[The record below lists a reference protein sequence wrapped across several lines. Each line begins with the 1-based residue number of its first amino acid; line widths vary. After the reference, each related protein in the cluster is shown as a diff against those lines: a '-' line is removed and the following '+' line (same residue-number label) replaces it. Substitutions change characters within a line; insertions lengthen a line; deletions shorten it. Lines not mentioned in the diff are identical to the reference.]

1 MSFVLILIR
10 LPFVNAAKIAHLTK
24 LGNKTWEKSK
34 VFRLPCH
41 FVKTPYLAKDL
52 MYLSAKSKI
61 IVNTHIMKENENV
74 NNQDD
79 ALKDTVNP
87 DMESKQ
93 EPVDEQPKQE
103 EAKEASNDK
112 VSDKKSKRFK
122 IRHTQEKALEEEKA
136 KYAELND
143 KYLRLFSE
151 FDNFRKRTAKE
162 KLDLTVTASE
172 NVIKDILP
180 VLDDFERA
188 LQNMEKNGNEA
199 DLQGVTL
206 IFNKLKDTLK
216 KKGLEEIDARGADFN
231 TDEHEALT
239 MIPAPEEDKKGKVLD
254 VIQKGYKLN
263 GKVIRFA
270 RVVVGN

>member
-1 MSFVLILIR
+1 MRQNEKKV
-10 LPFVNAAKIAHLTK
+10 KI
-24 LGNKTWEKSK
+24 
-34 VFRLPCH
+34 
-41 FVKTPYLAKDL
+41 
-52 MYLSAKSKI
+52 
-61 IVNTHIMKENENV
+61 THIMNENENV

-79 ALKDTVNP
+79 ALKDTVNV
-87 DMESKQ
+87 DLESNQ
-93 EPVDEQPKQE
+93 EPVEEQYEHDEKTE
-103 EAKEASNDK
+103 DKAEANDK
-112 VSDKKSKRFK
+112 GADKKSKRFK
-122 IRHTQEKALEEEKA
+122 IRHAQEKALEEEKA

-143 KYLRLFSE
+143 KFLRLFSE
-151 FDNFRKRTAKE
+151 FDNYRKRTAKE

-199 DLQGVTL
+199 DVQGVTL

-216 KKGLEEIDARGADFN
+216 KKGLEEIEAMDADFN

-239 MIPAPEEDKKGKVLD
+239 MVPAPDESKKGKVLD

>member
-1 MSFVLILIR
+1 MACG
-10 LPFVNAAKIAHLTK
+10 NEKI
-24 LGNKTWEKSK
+24 
-34 VFRLPCH
+34 
-41 FVKTPYLAKDL
+41 VKT
-52 MYLSAKSKI
+52 
-61 IVNTHIMKENENV
+61 THIMEKNENV
-74 NNQDD
+74 KNQDD

-87 DMESKQ
+87 DMENKQ
-93 EPVDEQPKQE
+93 EPTEDQTAHEKKE
-103 EAKEASNDK
+103 EAADK

-122 IRHTQEKALEEEKA
+122 IRHAAEKALEEEKA

-151 FDNFRKRTAKE
+151 FDNHRKRTAKE
-162 KLDLTVTASE
+162 KLDLTATASE

-216 KKGLEEIDARGADFN
+216 KKGLEEIEAMNAEFN

>member
-1 MSFVLILIR
+1 
-10 LPFVNAAKIAHLTK
+10 
-24 LGNKTWEKSK
+24 
-34 VFRLPCH
+34 
-41 FVKTPYLAKDL
+41 
-52 MYLSAKSKI
+52 
-61 IVNTHIMKENENV
+61 MKENENV

-87 DMESKQ
+87 DIEPNQ
-93 EPVDEQPKQE
+93 ERPQAETNEVPIE
-103 EAKEASNDK
+103 ETKETPNDT
-112 VSDKKSKRFK
+112 VSDKKSKRFR
-122 IRHTQEKALEEEKA
+122 IRHAQEKALEEEKA
-136 KYAELND
+136 KFAELND
-143 KYLRLFSE
+143 KHLRLQAE

-162 KLDLTVTASE
+162 KLDLTATASE
-172 NVIKDILP
+172 SVIKDILP
-180 VLDDFERA
+180 VFDDFERA

-216 KKGLEEIDARGADFN
+216 KKGLEEIEAMGVDFN

>member
-1 MSFVLILIR
+1 M
-10 LPFVNAAKIAHLTK
+10 
-24 LGNKTWEKSK
+24 E
-34 VFRLPCH
+34 
-41 FVKTPYLAKDL
+41 
-52 MYLSAKSKI
+52 
-61 IVNTHIMKENENV
+61 ENENV
-74 NNQDD
+74 KNQDD
-79 ALKDTVNP
+79 ALKDTVNS
-87 DMESKQ
+87 DMENKQ
-93 EPVDEQPKQE
+93 EPTEDQAANEKKE
-103 EAKEASNDK
+103 EAADK

-122 IRHTQEKALEEEKA
+122 IRHAAEKALEEEKA

-151 FDNFRKRTAKE
+151 FDNHRKRTAKE
-162 KLDLTVTASE
+162 KLDLMATASE

-216 KKGLEEIDARGADFN
+216 KKGLEEIEAMNAEFN

>member
-1 MSFVLILIR
+1 M
-10 LPFVNAAKIAHLTK
+10 
-24 LGNKTWEKSK
+24 E
-34 VFRLPCH
+34 
-41 FVKTPYLAKDL
+41 
-52 MYLSAKSKI
+52 
-61 IVNTHIMKENENV
+61 ENENV
-74 NNQDD
+74 KNQDD

-87 DMESKQ
+87 DMENKQ
-93 EPVDEQPKQE
+93 EPTEEQTANEKKE
-103 EAKEASNDK
+103 EAADK

-122 IRHTQEKALEEEKA
+122 IRHAAEKALEEEKA

-151 FDNFRKRTAKE
+151 FDNHRKRTAKE
-162 KLDLTVTASE
+162 KLDLMATASE

-216 KKGLEEIDARGADFN
+216 KKGLEEIEAMNAEFN

-263 GKVIRFA
+263 GNVIRFA

>member
-1 MSFVLILIR
+1 M
-10 LPFVNAAKIAHLTK
+10 
-24 LGNKTWEKSK
+24 
-34 VFRLPCH
+34 
-41 FVKTPYLAKDL
+41 KD
-52 MYLSAKSKI
+52 
-61 IVNTHIMKENENV
+61 NENV

-79 ALKDTVNP
+79 ASKGTVNP
-87 DMESKQ
+87 DMENKQ

-103 EAKEASNDK
+103 ETSEAKETQNDK

-122 IRHTQEKALEEEKA
+122 IRHAAEKALDEAKEKFT
-136 KYAELND
+136 ELND
-143 KYLRLFSE
+143 KHLRLQAE

-162 KLDLTVTASE
+162 KLDLTATASE

-199 DLQGVTL
+199 DMQGVTL

-216 KKGLEEIDARGADFN
+216 KKGLEEIEAMGADFN

>member
-1 MSFVLILIR
+1 
-10 LPFVNAAKIAHLTK
+10 
-24 LGNKTWEKSK
+24 
-34 VFRLPCH
+34 
-41 FVKTPYLAKDL
+41 
-52 MYLSAKSKI
+52 
-61 IVNTHIMKENENV
+61 MKENENV

-87 DMESKQ
+87 DMENKQ

-103 EAKEASNDK
+103 EASEAKEAQNDK

-122 IRHTQEKALEEEKA
+122 IRHAAEKALDEAKEKFT
-136 KYAELND
+136 ELND
-143 KYLRLFSE
+143 KHLRLQAE

-162 KLDLTVTASE
+162 KLDLTATASE

-216 KKGLEEIDARGADFN
+216 KKGLEEIEAMGADFN

>member
-1 MSFVLILIR
+1 M
-10 LPFVNAAKIAHLTK
+10 TK
-24 LGNKTWEKSK
+24 
-34 VFRLPCH
+34 
-41 FVKTPYLAKDL
+41 
-52 MYLSAKSKI
+52 
-61 IVNTHIMKENENV
+61 NENV

-79 ALKDTVNP
+79 VLKDTVNP
-87 DMESKQ
+87 NMEENQ
-93 EPVDEQPKQE
+93 EKAEPQPE
-103 EAKEASNDK
+103 EAQTAEEKEPEADSK
-112 VSDKKSKRFK
+112 ADKKSKRFRL
-122 IRHTQEKALEEEKA
+122 RHAQDKALEEAKA

-151 FDNFRKRTAKE
+151 FDNHRKRTAKE

-216 KKGLEEIDARGADFN
+216 KKGLEEIEAWMPSSTPTN
-231 TDEHEALT
+231 TR
-239 MIPAPEEDKKGKVLD
+239 PS
-254 VIQKGYKLN
+254 
-263 GKVIRFA
+263 R
-270 RVVVGN
+270 

>member
-1 MSFVLILIR
+1 MTE
-10 LPFVNAAKIAHLTK
+10 H
-24 LGNKTWEKSK
+24 
-34 VFRLPCH
+34 
-41 FVKTPYLAKDL
+41 
-52 MYLSAKSKI
+52 
-61 IVNTHIMKENENV
+61 ENV

-93 EPVDEQPKQE
+93 EPAEEQPANE
-103 EAKEASNDK
+103 SNEAPADT

-122 IRHTQEKALEEEKA
+122 IRHANDKKALEEEKA
-136 KYAELND
+136 KFAELND

-151 FDNFRKRTAKE
+151 FDNHRKRTAKE
-162 KLDLTVTASE
+162 KLDLTATASE

-216 KKGLEEIDARGADFN
+216 KKGLEEIEAMDADFN

>member
-1 MSFVLILIR
+1 M
-10 LPFVNAAKIAHLTK
+10 N
-24 LGNKTWEKSK
+24 
-34 VFRLPCH
+34 
-41 FVKTPYLAKDL
+41 
-52 MYLSAKSKI
+52 
-61 IVNTHIMKENENV
+61 ENENV

-79 ALKDTVNP
+79 TMKGTVDSDLEN
-87 DMESKQ
+87 KQ
-93 EPVDEQPKQE
+93 EPVEEQPQQE
-103 EAKEASNDK
+103 VETEVKVEENDK
-112 VSDKKSKRFK
+112 GADKKSKRFK
-122 IRHTQEKALEEEKA
+122 IRHAQEKALEEEKA
-136 KYAELND
+136 KLAELND
-143 KYLRLFSE
+143 KHLRLQAE

-162 KLDLTVTASE
+162 KIDLTVTASE
-172 NVIKDILP
+172 SVIKDILP

-199 DLQGVTL
+199 DMQGVTL

-216 KKGLEEIDARGADFN
+216 KKGLEEIEAMDAEFN

>member
-1 MSFVLILIR
+1 MTE
-10 LPFVNAAKIAHLTK
+10 H
-24 LGNKTWEKSK
+24 
-34 VFRLPCH
+34 
-41 FVKTPYLAKDL
+41 
-52 MYLSAKSKI
+52 
-61 IVNTHIMKENENV
+61 ENV
-74 NNQDD
+74 KNQDD
-79 ALKDTVNP
+79 ALNDTINP
-87 DMESKQ
+87 DMEINQ
-93 EPVDEQPKQE
+93 EPVDEQAKQDEKPE
-103 EAKEASNDK
+103 EQAESGDK
-112 VSDKKSKRFK
+112 GSDKKSKRFK
-122 IRHTQEKALEEEKA
+122 MRHAQEKAIEEAKA
-136 KYAELND
+136 KFAEVND
-143 KYLRLFSE
+143 KYLRLQAE

-162 KLDLTVTASE
+162 KIEMSATASE

-180 VLDDFERA
+180 VFDDFERA

-199 DLQGVTL
+199 DAQGVRL

-216 KKGLEEIDARGADFN
+216 KKGLEEIDAMDAEFN

>member
-1 MSFVLILIR
+1 
-10 LPFVNAAKIAHLTK
+10 
-24 LGNKTWEKSK
+24 
-34 VFRLPCH
+34 
-41 FVKTPYLAKDL
+41 
-52 MYLSAKSKI
+52 
-61 IVNTHIMKENENV
+61 MKKNENV

-79 ALKDTVNP
+79 ALKDNVNP
-87 DMESKQ
+87 DMENGQ
-93 EPVDEQPKQE
+93 EPVEEQPKQDE
-103 EAKEASNDK
+103 NTEGKTEPDDK
-112 VSDKKSKRFK
+112 GSDKKSKRFK
-122 IRHTQEKALEEEKA
+122 LRHAQEKALEEAKT

-151 FDNFRKRTAKE
+151 FDNHRKRTAKE
-162 KLDLTVTASE
+162 KLDLTATASE

-188 LQNMEKNGNEA
+188 LQNMEKNGNES

-206 IFNKLKDTLK
+206 IYNKLKDTLK
-216 KKGLEEIDARGADFN
+216 KKGLEEIDAKDAEFN

-239 MIPAPEEDKKGKVLD
+239 MIPAPTEEQKGKVLD

>member
-1 MSFVLILIR
+1 M
-10 LPFVNAAKIAHLTK
+10 T
-24 LGNKTWEKSK
+24 
-34 VFRLPCH
+34 
-41 FVKTPYLAKDL
+41 
-52 MYLSAKSKI
+52 
-61 IVNTHIMKENENV
+61 ENENV
-74 NNQDD
+74 KNQDD

-87 DMESKQ
+87 DMENKQ
-93 EPVDEQPKQE
+93 EPVEEQHNNEKKE
-103 EAKEASNDK
+103 EPADK

-122 IRHTQEKALEEEKA
+122 IRHAQEKALEEEKA

-199 DLQGVTL
+199 DIQGVTL

-216 KKGLEEIDARGADFN
+216 KKGLEEIEAMGVEFN

-239 MIPAPEEDKKGKVLD
+239 MIPAPEEGKKGKVLD

>member
-1 MSFVLILIR
+1 
-10 LPFVNAAKIAHLTK
+10 
-24 LGNKTWEKSK
+24 
-34 VFRLPCH
+34 
-41 FVKTPYLAKDL
+41 
-52 MYLSAKSKI
+52 
-61 IVNTHIMKENENV
+61 MKENENA

-79 ALKDTVNP
+79 AMKDTVNP
-87 DMESKQ
+87 DIENQQ
-93 EPVDEQPKQE
+93 EPAEEQPQQE
-103 EAKEASNDK
+103 KAAEAKETSGDN

-122 IRHTQEKALEEEKA
+122 IRHAAEKALEETKS
-136 KYAELND
+136 KLAELND
-143 KYLRLFSE
+143 KHLRLQAE

-188 LQNMEKNGNEA
+188 LQNMEKNGNES
-199 DLQGVTL
+199 DIQGVTL
-206 IFNKLKDTLK
+206 IYNKLKDSLK
-216 KKGLEEIDARGADFN
+216 KKGLEEIEAMEAEFN

-239 MIPAPEEDKKGKVLD
+239 MVPAPSEDKKGKVLD

>member
-1 MSFVLILIR
+1 MNDI
-10 LPFVNAAKIAHLTK
+10 
-24 LGNKTWEKSK
+24 
-34 VFRLPCH
+34 
-41 FVKTPYLAKDL
+41 
-52 MYLSAKSKI
+52 
-61 IVNTHIMKENENV
+61 
-74 NNQDD
+74 
-79 ALKDTVNP
+79 VNP
-87 DMESKQ
+87 DMENNQ
-93 EPVDEQPKQE
+93 EPIDEQPKQE
-103 EAKEASNDK
+103 ETANTEEAKGDN

-122 IRHTQEKALEEEKA
+122 IRHANEKKALEEEKA
-136 KYAELND
+136 KYAELSD
-143 KYLRLFSE
+143 KHLRLQAE

-162 KLDLTVTASE
+162 KLDLTATASE

-199 DLQGVTL
+199 DAQGITL

-216 KKGLEEIDARGADFN
+216 KKGLEEIEAMEAEFN

-239 MIPAPEEDKKGKVLD
+239 MIPAPDEDKKGKVLD

>member
-1 MSFVLILIR
+1 
-10 LPFVNAAKIAHLTK
+10 
-24 LGNKTWEKSK
+24 
-34 VFRLPCH
+34 
-41 FVKTPYLAKDL
+41 
-52 MYLSAKSKI
+52 
-61 IVNTHIMKENENV
+61 MKENENA

-79 ALKDTVNP
+79 AMKDTVNP
-87 DMESKQ
+87 DIENQQ
-93 EPVDEQPKQE
+93 EPAEEQPQQE
-103 EAKEASNDK
+103 KAAEAKETSGDK

-122 IRHTQEKALEEEKA
+122 IRHAAEKALEETKS
-136 KYAELND
+136 KLAELND
-143 KYLRLFSE
+143 KHLRLQAE
-151 FDNFRKRTAKE
+151 FDNFRKHTAKE

-188 LQNMEKNGNEA
+188 LQNMEKNGNES
-199 DLQGVTL
+199 DIQGVTL
-206 IFNKLKDTLK
+206 IYNKLKDSLK
-216 KKGLEEIDARGADFN
+216 KKGLEEIEAMEAEFN

-239 MIPAPEEDKKGKVLD
+239 LVPAPSEDKKGKVLD

>member
-1 MSFVLILIR
+1 MSEQQ
-10 LPFVNAAKIAHLTK
+10 K
-24 LGNKTWEKSK
+24 
-34 VFRLPCH
+34 
-41 FVKTPYLAKDL
+41 
-52 MYLSAKSKI
+52 
-61 IVNTHIMKENENV
+61 V

-87 DMESKQ
+87 DIESNQDPVEGQPQQ
-93 EPVDEQPKQE
+93 ETEPETKAE
-103 EAKEASNDK
+103 ESDK
-112 VSDKKSKRFK
+112 VSDKKSKRFR
-122 IRHTQEKALEEEKA
+122 IRHAQEKALEEEKA
-136 KYAELND
+136 KFAELND
-143 KYLRLFSE
+143 KHLRLQAE

-162 KLDLTVTASE
+162 KLDLTATASE
-172 NVIKDILP
+172 SVIKDILP
-180 VLDDFERA
+180 VFDDFERA

-216 KKGLEEIDARGADFN
+216 KKGLEEIEAMGVDFN

>member
-1 MSFVLILIR
+1 M
-10 LPFVNAAKIAHLTK
+10 
-24 LGNKTWEKSK
+24 E
-34 VFRLPCH
+34 
-41 FVKTPYLAKDL
+41 
-52 MYLSAKSKI
+52 
-61 IVNTHIMKENENV
+61 ENENV
-74 NNQDD
+74 KNQDD

-87 DMESKQ
+87 DMENKQ
-93 EPVDEQPKQE
+93 KPTEDQAANEKKE
-103 EAKEASNDK
+103 EAADK

-122 IRHTQEKALEEEKA
+122 IRHAAEKALEEEKA

-151 FDNFRKRTAKE
+151 FDNHRKRTAKE
-162 KLDLTVTASE
+162 KLDLMATASE

-206 IFNKLKDTLK
+206 IFNKLRDTLK
-216 KKGLEEIDARGADFN
+216 KKGLEEIEAMNAEFN

>member
-1 MSFVLILIR
+1 M
-10 LPFVNAAKIAHLTK
+10 N
-24 LGNKTWEKSK
+24 
-34 VFRLPCH
+34 
-41 FVKTPYLAKDL
+41 
-52 MYLSAKSKI
+52 
-61 IVNTHIMKENENV
+61 ENENV

-79 ALKDTVNP
+79 ALKDTVNV
-87 DMESKQ
+87 DLENNQ
-93 EPVDEQPKQE
+93 EPVEEQYEHDEKAE
-103 EAKEASNDK
+103 DKAEANDK
-112 VSDKKSKRFK
+112 GADKKSKRFK
-122 IRHTQEKALEEEKA
+122 IRHAQEKALEEEKA

-143 KYLRLFSE
+143 KFLRLFSE
-151 FDNFRKRTAKE
+151 FDNYRKRTAKE

-199 DLQGVTL
+199 DVQGVTL

-216 KKGLEEIDARGADFN
+216 KKGLEEIDAMDAEFN

-239 MIPAPEEDKKGKVLD
+239 MIPAPDESKKGKVLD

>member
-1 MSFVLILIR
+1 
-10 LPFVNAAKIAHLTK
+10 
-24 LGNKTWEKSK
+24 
-34 VFRLPCH
+34 
-41 FVKTPYLAKDL
+41 
-52 MYLSAKSKI
+52 
-61 IVNTHIMKENENV
+61 MKENENV

-87 DMESKQ
+87 DMESPQ
-93 EPVDEQPKQE
+93 EPVEEQPKQE
-103 EAKEASNDK
+103 ETTEAKAAQGDN

-122 IRHTQEKALEEEKA
+122 IRHAQEKALEEEKA
-136 KYAELND
+136 KLAELND
-143 KYLRLFSE
+143 KHLRLQAG

-162 KLDLTVTASE
+162 KIDLTVTASE
-172 NVIKDILP
+172 SVIKDILP

-199 DLQGVTL
+199 DMQGVKL
-206 IFNKLKDTLK
+206 IFNKLKDTLR
-216 KKGLEEIDARGADFN
+216 KKGLEEIEAMDAEFN

-239 MIPAPEEDKKGKVLD
+239 MIPAPDESKKGKVMD

>member
-1 MSFVLILIR
+1 M
-10 LPFVNAAKIAHLTK
+10 T
-24 LGNKTWEKSK
+24 
-34 VFRLPCH
+34 
-41 FVKTPYLAKDL
+41 
-52 MYLSAKSKI
+52 
-61 IVNTHIMKENENV
+61 ENENV

-87 DMESKQ
+87 DMENNQ

-103 EAKEASNDK
+103 EATETKEAQSDN
-112 VSDKKSKRFK
+112 VSEKKSKRFK
-122 IRHTQEKALEEEKA
+122 IRHAQEKALEEEKA

-151 FDNFRKRTAKE
+151 FDNYRKRTAKE
-162 KLDLTVTASE
+162 KLDLTATASE

-199 DLQGVTL
+199 DIQGVTL

-216 KKGLEEIDARGADFN
+216 KKGLEEIVAMDAEFN

-270 RVVVGN
+270 QVVVGN

>member
-1 MSFVLILIR
+1 M
-10 LPFVNAAKIAHLTK
+10 TE
-24 LGNKTWEKSK
+24 NK
-34 VFRLPCH
+34 
-41 FVKTPYLAKDL
+41 
-52 MYLSAKSKI
+52 
-61 IVNTHIMKENENV
+61 NV

-87 DMESKQ
+87 DMENKQ
-93 EPVDEQPKQE
+93 EPVEEQPNNEKKE
-103 EAKEASNDK
+103 EPADK

-122 IRHTQEKALEEEKA
+122 IRHAQEKALEEEKA

-216 KKGLEEIDARGADFN
+216 KKGLEEIEAMGVEFN

-239 MIPAPEEDKKGKVLD
+239 MIPAPEEGKKGKVLD

>member
-1 MSFVLILIR
+1 M
-10 LPFVNAAKIAHLTK
+10 TQ
-24 LGNKTWEKSK
+24 
-34 VFRLPCH
+34 
-41 FVKTPYLAKDL
+41 
-52 MYLSAKSKI
+52 
-61 IVNTHIMKENENV
+61 NENV

-87 DMESKQ
+87 DMENGQ
-93 EPVDEQPKQE
+93 ENAEEQPKQE
-103 EAKEASNDK
+103 EATVAKEATSDT

-122 IRHTQEKALEEEKA
+122 VRHAQEKALEEEKA

-162 KLDLTVTASE
+162 KLDLTATASE

-180 VLDDFERA
+180 VFDDFERA

-199 DLQGVTL
+199 DIQGVTL

-216 KKGLEEIDARGADFN
+216 KKGLEEIEATDADFN

-239 MIPAPEEDKKGKVLD
+239 MIPAPDESKKGKVMD

>member
-1 MSFVLILIR
+1 M
-10 LPFVNAAKIAHLTK
+10 TK
-24 LGNKTWEKSK
+24 
-34 VFRLPCH
+34 
-41 FVKTPYLAKDL
+41 
-52 MYLSAKSKI
+52 
-61 IVNTHIMKENENV
+61 NENV

-79 ALKDTVNP
+79 VLKDTVNP
-87 DMESKQ
+87 NMEENQ
-93 EPVDEQPKQE
+93 EKAEPQPE
-103 EAKEASNDK
+103 EAQTAEEKEPEADSK
-112 VSDKKSKRFK
+112 ADKKSKRFRL
-122 IRHTQEKALEEEKA
+122 RHAQDKALEEAKA

-151 FDNFRKRTAKE
+151 FDNHRKRTAKE

-216 KKGLEEIDARGADFN
+216 KKGLEEIEAMDAEFN

-239 MIPAPEEDKKGKVLD
+239 MIPAPDESKKGKVLD